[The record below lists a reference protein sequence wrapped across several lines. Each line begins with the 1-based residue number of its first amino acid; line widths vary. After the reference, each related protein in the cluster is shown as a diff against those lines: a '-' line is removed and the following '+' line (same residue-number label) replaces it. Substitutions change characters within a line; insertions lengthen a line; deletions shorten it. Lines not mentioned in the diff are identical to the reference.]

1 MWRTLD
7 TGRAGAVG
15 VGVTIDPQGSINRHA
30 RARHVPATE
39 SGLCGGQLVR
49 LARRQPPRR
58 HGQPRRRAQR
68 NDDQS
73 DILPN
78 LRSVPFERAAHG
90 PMTQRHARDTERA
103 ARNEAAGRAAM
114 ATGASGR
121 SVRLAAADRAA
132 HRRQLPEWRSLPRL
146 QTRTP
151 RGTTPFSSY
160 WTLWVQAASAEA
172 KLSLSSRGLHLR
184 QTMWIASGRLPMP
197 MAMGCCHSSSF
208 AWRCSS
214 PRELRH
220 HASDRPCALA
230 TAPSSFFFPRRAKPH
245 ASRINS

>member
-73 DILPN
+73 DILPK

-121 SVRLAAADRAA
+121 SAAG
-132 HRRQLPEWRSLPRL
+132 S
-146 QTRTP
+146 
-151 RGTTPFSSY
+151 GG
-160 WTLWVQAASAEA
+160 AASARRLPKGA
-172 KLSLSSRGLHLR
+172 GSARNGVGTHFAAQR
-184 QTMWIASGRLPMP
+184 SGRSPARPARGWLPLP
-197 MAMGCCHSSSF
+197 IVPDSHEKTRG
-208 AWRCSS
+208 
-214 PRELRH
+214 
-220 HASDRPCALA
+220 ALV
-230 TAPSSFFFPRRAKPH
+230 RLE
-245 ASRINS
+245 

>member
-15 VGVTIDPQGSINRHA
+15 VGVTIAPQGSINRHA

-121 SVRLAAADRAA
+121 SVRLATAV
-132 HRRQLPEWRSLPRL
+132 
-146 QTRTP
+146 TP
-151 RGTTPFSSY
+151 REIG
-160 WTLWVQAASAEA
+160 
-172 KLSLSSRGLHLR
+172 G
-184 QTMWIASGRLPMP
+184 
-197 MAMGCCHSSSF
+197 
-208 AWRCSS
+208 
-214 PRELRH
+214 
-220 HASDRPCALA
+220 
-230 TAPSSFFFPRRAKPH
+230 TAPSWRPSLRLQHDSTRTTSHGGRREQDEADG
-245 ASRINS
+245 ASRWSCFLRTLPHLQGCTTCVARCERGASLQ

>member
-73 DILPN
+73 DILPK

-121 SVRLAAADRAA
+121 SVRLAPAVNVGRKLWFTPHSDGTGCPLDETPWSVDVLLIDCTGPSGPRPMCRL
-132 HRRQLPEWRSLPRL
+132 RRPLLPVTS
-146 QTRTP
+146 
-151 RGTTPFSSY
+151 
-160 WTLWVQAASAEA
+160 
-172 KLSLSSRGLHLR
+172 
-184 QTMWIASGRLPMP
+184 
-197 MAMGCCHSSSF
+197 
-208 AWRCSS
+208 
-214 PRELRH
+214 
-220 HASDRPCALA
+220 
-230 TAPSSFFFPRRAKPH
+230 
-245 ASRINS
+245 

>member
-73 DILPN
+73 DILPK

-114 ATGASGR
+114 ATACILKPLASPTAANASKSR
-121 SVRLAAADRAA
+121 ASMAFLAAPRSSGE
-132 HRRQLPEWRSLPRL
+132 PETHES
-146 QTRTP
+146 
-151 RGTTPFSSY
+151 
-160 WTLWVQAASAEA
+160 
-172 KLSLSSRGLHLR
+172 
-184 QTMWIASGRLPMP
+184 
-197 MAMGCCHSSSF
+197 
-208 AWRCSS
+208 
-214 PRELRH
+214 
-220 HASDRPCALA
+220 
-230 TAPSSFFFPRRAKPH
+230 
-245 ASRINS
+245 

>member
-73 DILPN
+73 DILPK

-121 SVRLAAADRAA
+121 SVRLAAAAMPSWVA
-132 HRRQLPEWRSLPRL
+132 SHVPARL
-146 QTRTP
+146 QSVSLAP
-151 RGTTPFSSY
+151 RGAISEGSMLQVGCLTVLS
-160 WTLWVQAASAEA
+160 TLPIEVGDVRV
-172 KLSLSSRGLHLR
+172 SRGP
-184 QTMWIASGRLPMP
+184 A
-197 MAMGCCHSSSF
+197 
-208 AWRCSS
+208 
-214 PRELRH
+214 
-220 HASDRPCALA
+220 
-230 TAPSSFFFPRRAKPH
+230 
-245 ASRINS
+245 

>member
-73 DILPN
+73 DILPK

-121 SVRLAAADRAA
+121 SVRLAPAVWFARGPTSWGEQPG
-132 HRRQLPEWRSLPRL
+132 RRPP
-146 QTRTP
+146 P
-151 RGTTPFSSY
+151 
-160 WTLWVQAASAEA
+160 A
-172 KLSLSSRGLHLR
+172 KGEKGGHDPS
-184 QTMWIASGRLPMP
+184 
-197 MAMGCCHSSSF
+197 CHVH
-208 AWRCSS
+208 AS
-214 PRELRH
+214 PRAVVRF
-220 HASDRPCALA
+220 CAV
-230 TAPSSFFFPRRAKPH
+230 R
-245 ASRINS
+245 